1 LNTGRVER
9 ATHLHMSD
17 GLRRDGRSDGLLA
30 TSSGRSSAPPGI
42 SIRTTRGIRMA
53 HAERGRCGILRRP
66 QHIMAI
72 FKLRPVLKPPS
83 DNDPSHSK
91 QTSLSCPVAGA
102 RNPEIAPRHLAPFK
116 LLRTDGD
123 RHFLR
128 PGPGLQN
135 WPPTFREPPS
145 RSITKR
151 LQTSATTPAKPL

>member
-1 LNTGRVER
+1 MGSAETDDRMVSSPHPPVGHQHRPELVFEPREGLEWPMLNEAAAGYC
-9 ATHLHMSD
+9 A
-17 GLRRDGRSDGLLA
+17 GRS
-30 TSSGRSSAPPGI
+30 I
-42 SIRTTRGIRMA
+42 F
-53 HAERGRCGILRRP
+53 
-66 QHIMAI
+66 MAI

-116 LLRTDGD
+116 LSRTDGD